1 MKHRKVGRKFGREK
15 KLRDAMF
22 KTLLGSF
29 FLHEKIKTTEPKAKE
44 MKIKLDRLIN
54 KAKQAAD
61 KDKKANVL
69 RELRGYLPVVAIKK
83 MTGEAFLAKVEGRK
97 SGYTRVIK
105 LGARKSD
112 GAKMAV
118 IELV

>member
-1 MKHRKVGRKFGREK
+1 MNHRKVGRKFGRVK
-15 KLRDAMF
+15 KVRRAMF

-44 MKIKLDRLIN
+44 MKTLIDRLIN
-54 KAKQAAD
+54 KAKMASD
-61 KDKKANVL
+61 KDKKPNAV
-69 RELRGYLPVVAIKK
+69 RELAKYLPAKAIAKI
-83 MTGEAFLAKVEGRK
+83 TGDFLAKVEGRK
-97 SGYTRVIK
+97 SGYTRIIK

-118 IELV
+118 LELV

>member
-1 MKHRKVGRKFGREK
+1 MRHRKVGRKFGREK

-44 MKIKLDRLIN
+44 LKIKIDRLIN
-54 KAKQAAD
+54 KAKLAAD
-61 KDKKANVL
+61 PAKKVTVM
-69 RELRGYLPVVAIKK
+69 RELRKYLPLVAIKK
-83 MTGEAFLAKVEGRK
+83 MTGDFLTKVEGRK
-97 SGYTRVIK
+97 SGYTRVLK